1 MIVSYIYIQTNK
13 ISVCLILKYS
23 LKLHTSFVK
32 ILFYDSI
39 FIYIHENSSIIQ
51 YIEQE
56 QENNEFNLFCIAH
69 NNNNN
74 NDKQHILF
82 TI

>member
-69 NNNNN
+69 NNN
-74 NDKQHILF
+74 DKQHILF